1 MEIKVI
7 DNIKLTKSLGK
18 GSYGEVFLTE
28 IIGKEGL
35 YATKMMDRSYYEREE
50 NIKRLYNEITILK
63 EIKHPNI
70 VNYIFS
76 KKTKDHIYIVMEY
89 CNGGSLS
96 DCLGKYTA
104 KFKRLFNERIV
115 QYLMKQIIK
124 GLNEFHSKN
133 ILHRDLKLDNILI
146 NFPSEQDKEE
156 LNMLSASVKISDF
169 GFSSILKD
177 DKAFAKTNIGTPIY
191 KPPEMIDAL
200 VNNKNI
206 QYRTKADIWS
216 LGIICYNMLV
226 GGLQGF
232 PFCGKNMKDIDKKIK
247 EGIYRLPMYLSH
259 ESVLFISSM
268 IQANPDKRLNC
279 EELLKHDFLNKD
291 ISQFQKIKKENI
303 PGIIEQKNNI
313 LFISILDN
321 Q

>member
-216 LGIICYNMLV
+216 
-226 GGLQGF
+226 
-232 PFCGKNMKDIDKKIK
+232 CGNNMKDIDKKIK

-279 EELLKHDFLNKD
+279 EELLKRDFLNKD

-313 LFISILDN
+313 LFISILDK